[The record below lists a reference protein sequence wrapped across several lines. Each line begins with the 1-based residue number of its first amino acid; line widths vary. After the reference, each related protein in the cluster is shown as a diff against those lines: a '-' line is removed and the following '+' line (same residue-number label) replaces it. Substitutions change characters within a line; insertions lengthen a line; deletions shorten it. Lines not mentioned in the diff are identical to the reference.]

1 MPLRTLADKI
11 ELGQPSRGWPW
22 QEAGIE
28 REAKT
33 CRQFI
38 TGLNSCEEDAAAA
51 ASELN
56 RSCRPG
62 ERFGD
67 STSVRDSEIIDRR
80 LARRRERVTRKPSL
94 ILPDRGDQNWLWKR
108 SRLHGQV
115 DSFRIA
121 ENKRPMFRVRAS
133 PSSPENSILFSSETD
148 FAGRVKARPADRN
161 FAGDGRRRAFTPAVI
176 LVIAL
181 PEAKDK
187 LDPG

>member
-28 REAKT
+28 REAET

-38 TGLNSCEEDAAAA
+38 TGLTSREEDAAAP

-80 LARRRERVTRKPSL
+80 LAPRRERVTRKPSL

-121 ENKRPMFRVRAS
+121 ENNRPKPKYGVR
-133 PSSPENSILFSSETD
+133 L
-148 FAGRVKARPADRN
+148 
-161 FAGDGRRRAFTPAVI
+161 
-176 LVIAL
+176 L
-181 PEAKDK
+181 
-187 LDPG
+187 

>member
-1 MPLRTLADKI
+1 MARSRYRTRSQNMPSI
-11 ELGQPSRGWPW
+11 YHGPYSR
-22 QEAGIE
+22 
-28 REAKT
+28 
-33 CRQFI
+33 
-38 TGLNSCEEDAAAA
+38 EEDAAAP

-80 LARRRERVTRKPSL
+80 LAPRRERVTRKPSL

-121 ENKRPMFRVRAS
+121 DDPGLSQLRVPPISNCATLRN
-133 PSSPENSILFSSETD
+133 PG
-148 FAGRVKARPADRN
+148 GRVQAPRRHEIAAWARRSRIRETL
-161 FAGDGRRRAFTPAVI
+161 RRIRGSPTSGVRSPM
-176 LVIAL
+176 
-181 PEAKDK
+181 K
-187 LDPG
+187 LCSNPLNQ